1 MNIKI
6 LTLFENYFDD
16 PLSVGIIGNCVA
28 HNHVNID
35 VIGIRQ
41 YGYGSYRKCDDY
53 PYGGGAGLVMTADL
67 FERYYVANAKK
78 SGEYTVLLTPTGGV
92 FNQAKAREFSE
103 KDNLT
108 FILGHY
114 EGVDARVES
123 AYVDES
129 VSIGDYVL
137 SGGEAAVLVIIDAIC
152 RYKGGLGNENSLVDD
167 TFESGMDGLLEY
179 EQYTRPDV
187 DALGQSVPSILL
199 SGDHKKIAEYRRLR
213 SLIRTFNYRKDL
225 FAKADITKKDI
236 IAMYNYLAKK

>member
-6 LTLFENYFDD
+6 LTLFESYFDS
-16 PLSVGIIGNCVA
+16 PLSSGIIGNCIT
-28 HNHVNID
+28 HNHVNVD
-35 VIGIRQ
+35 VVDIRK
-41 YGYGSYRKCDDY
+41 YGYGNYRKCDDY
-53 PYGGGAGLVMTADL
+53 PYGGGAGLVMTTDL
-67 FERYYVANAKK
+67 FERYYEANPKV
-78 SGEYTVLLTPTGGV
+78 SGEHTVLLTPTGSV
-92 FNQAKAREFSE
+92 FNQDKARMFSK

-114 EGVDARVES
+114 EGVDARVEN

-129 VSIGDYVL
+129 ISIGDYVL

-152 RYKGGLGNENSLVDD
+152 RYKGGLGNENSLIND

-187 DALGQSVPSILL
+187 DALGAVVPSVLM

-213 SLIRTFNYRKDL
+213 SLIRTFTYRKDL

-236 IAMYNYLAKK
+236 IAIYNYLAKK